1 LQDFAEMIANL
12 HNLRDFLA
20 LLDSQGELRRIAA
33 EVDPHLEIAAIAD
46 RVVKRLDG
54 GPALFF
60 SAVRGHNVPVVTNL
74 FGSGRRMAWAL
85 GTENLDE
92 LAGRLASDLQQS
104 AAGNGAERLRLLMDA
119 PHWQSQLQTSASC
132 QEVIASTPSFS
143 LLPALQAWPGDAGRF
158 LTLPLVFTR
167 DAESGAGNC
176 GMYRMQIFDERTAGL
191 HWGADSDAAR
201 HAGSWAARG
210 ERMPV
215 AVALGGPPALIY
227 AAAAPLPK
235 EVAETAFAGYLQG
248 APLAMVACRT
258 CDLQVPA
265 DAEFVLEGYVEPGE
279 TRLEGPFG
287 NHTGFYAPP
296 APAPVFHLTCLTHR
310 RQPIYPCTVVG
321 PPPREN
327 LQLAQATAR
336 LFLPLLQIDFPEILG
351 WQFLPQGAF
360 HGCSILSVR
369 PECAGQGLALIRRLW
384 ATDLFRRA
392 RLLVTV
398 DADLDP
404 GDGSTLLWRLLNQA
418 EPGRDLLIAGNRLG
432 IDATEK
438 TGRPRVTA
446 DPTVFRRVSE
456 RWSEYG
462 ID

>member
-1 LQDFAEMIANL
+1 MHD
-12 HNLRDFLA
+12 LRDFLA
-20 LLDSQGELRRIAA
+20 LLDSQGELRQVAA
-33 EVDPHLEIAAIAD
+33 TVDAHLEIAAIAD
-46 RVVKRLDG
+46 RVCKRPDG
-54 GPALFF
+54 GPALVFA
-60 SAVRGHNVPVVTNL
+60 AVRGHTVPVVTNL
-74 FGSGRRMAWAL
+74 FGSVRRMAWAL
-85 GTENLDE
+85 GADNLDT
-92 LAGRLASDLQQS
+92 LAGRLAGDLERI
-104 AAGNGAERLRLLMDA
+104 GTGMGAERLCRLLGDPRWQPQVSAKA
-119 PHWQSQLQTSASC
+119 PC
-132 QEVIASTPSFS
+132 QEVIANAGFS
-143 LLPALQAWPGDAGRF
+143 LLPALQVWPGDAGRF

-191 HWGADSDAAR
+191 HWGADSDGAR
-201 HAGSWAARG
+201 HAESWAARG

-248 APLAMVACRT
+248 EPVAMVRCRT

-265 DAEFVLEGYVEPGE
+265 AAEFVLEGYMEPGE

-310 RQPIYPCTVVG
+310 RQPIYPCTIVG

-327 LQLAQATAR
+327 LQMAQATAR
-336 LFLPLLQIDFPEILG
+336 LFLPLLQIDFPEIRG

-360 HGCSILSVR
+360 HGCSILSVG
-369 PECAGQGLALIRRLW
+369 PECGGQGLDLIRRLW
-384 ATDLFRRA
+384 ATALFRRA

-398 DADLDP
+398 DADLNPD
-404 GDGSTLLWRLLNQA
+404 DGATLLWRLLNQT
-418 EPGRDLLIAGNRLG
+418 EPGRDLLVSDGRLG

-438 TGRPRVTA
+438 EGRARVTA
-446 DPTVFRRVSE
+446 DPSVSGQVRE